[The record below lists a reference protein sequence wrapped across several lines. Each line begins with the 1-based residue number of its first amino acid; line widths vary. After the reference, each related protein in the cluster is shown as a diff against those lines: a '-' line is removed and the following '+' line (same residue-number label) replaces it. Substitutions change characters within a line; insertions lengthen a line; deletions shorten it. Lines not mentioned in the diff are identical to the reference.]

1 MEDLRIPATLNEAIF
16 SEPLWLQAWVMLLV
30 IAHLAAIP
38 FALTKEKGAWKLR
51 SECVAIIVSFVVAAI
66 LMDWMY
72 NTFGY
77 VRLLGMA
84 HLVAWTPAFVYVLMR
99 RKQLGMGPAFGKY
112 ARFYLVVAGLSLVID
127 MLDVVR
133 YLLGDGELYLRWA

>member
-1 MEDLRIPATLNEAIF
+1 MEELSIPATLNEAIF
-16 SEPLWLQAWVMLLV
+16 SEPLWLQVWVMLLV
-30 IAHLAAIP
+30 IANIAAIP
-38 FALTKEKGAWKLR
+38 FVLTKVEGAWKLR
-51 SECVAIIVSFVVAAI
+51 KECLAIIASFVVAAI

-84 HLVAWTPAFVYVLMR
+84 HLVAWTPTFVYVLLR
-99 RKQLGMGPAFGKY
+99 RKELGISTAFGKY
-112 ARFYLVVAGLSLVID
+112 VHFYLVVAGLSLGID
-127 MLDVVR
+127 FLDVVR

>member
-1 MEDLRIPATLNEAIF
+1 MEELAIPATLNEAIF

-30 IAHLAAIP
+30 IANIGAIP
-38 FALTKEKGAWKLR
+38 FAPTKENNAWKLR

-99 RKQLGMGPAFGKY
+99 RKQLGMSTAFGKY
-112 ARFYLVVAGLSLVID
+112 VHFYLVIAGLSLVID
-127 MLDVVR
+127 LLDVVR
-133 YLLGDGELYLRWA
+133 YLVGDGELYLRWA